1 MIPKP
6 LPPAP
11 IVGFPLLPRPDQ
23 DGELSFGTPEASVR
37 EAIQVI
43 LSTRPGEQLMRP
55 DFGGGLATMLGRQN
69 TIETRRAIQDLV
81 TTSLQ
86 RWEPRVAVVRV
97 DVNELPDAPSRIRVE
112 IVYRLQRTGAL
123 QQTGLLMDLA
133 GG

>member
-11 IVGFPLLPRPDQ
+11 VVGFPLLPRPDPN
-23 DGELSFGTPEASVR
+23 GELSFGTPEASVR

-55 DFGGGLATMLGRQN
+55 DFGGGLANMLGRQN
-69 TIETRRAIQDLV
+69 TIETRRAIQELV
-81 TTSLQ
+81 TTSLG

-97 DVNELPDAPSRIRVE
+97 DVNEVPDAPSRIRVE
-112 IVYRLQRTGAL
+112 IVYRLRRTGAL